1 MVGVQNAAFAAM
13 ETEKKGFEGE
23 EMIRDRF
30 LFFENFKTTADKLPD
45 DLRLKF
51 YDALTDYVFNE
62 VEPDD
67 AIIAALINAI
77 KPSLN
82 KEDGRANNGGKR
94 ENAGRKS
101 QQIEKEKSNL
111 INSNQ
116 SFSNNNQSFQ
126 FLSETETRNGNKK
139 QEDNIPPSE
148 DKSSSV
154 GIFSADAPKK
164 YAFEGK
170 VIRLNQKDFDS
181 WQRAYPDLNL
191 YAECL
196 QRDAYLAKQ
205 PPDEQKNWF
214 VSTGAYFIKQ
224 NAYRKAQNSNLEQP
238 KDPDYGDYL

>member
-1 MVGVQNAAFAAM
+1 MN
-13 ETEKKGFEGE
+13 
-23 EMIRDRF
+23 RDRF
-30 LFFENFKTTADKLPD
+30 LFFENFKKIADSLPD

-51 YDALTDYVFNE
+51 YDALTAYVFDDE
-62 VEPDD
+62 EPEDPIIKSL
-67 AIIAALINAI
+67 IIAIS
-77 KPSLN
+77 PSLD
-82 KEDGRANNGGKR
+82 KEEKRGGNHNPTGKNQHGSDKQKEREDKTRQNNNELG
-94 ENAGRKS
+94 
-101 QQIEKEKSNL
+101 QKEVKVGQSG
-111 INSNQ
+111 Q
-116 SFSNNNQSFQ
+116 SF
-126 FLSETETRNGNKK
+126 LETETRNGNKK

>member
-1 MVGVQNAAFAAM
+1 
-13 ETEKKGFEGE
+13 
-23 EMIRDRF
+23 MIRDRF
-30 LFFENFKTTADKLPD
+30 LFFENFRRIADSLPD
-45 DLRLKF
+45 DLQLNF
-51 YDALTDYVFNE
+51 YKSLMAYVFDDE
-62 VEPDD
+62 EPQDPIIKSL
-67 AIIAALINAI
+67 IIAIS
-77 KPSLN
+77 PSLD
-82 KEDGRANNGGKR
+82 KEDKRGGAREGAGAPKNNQ
-94 ENAGRKS
+94 NAKS
-101 QQIEKEKSNL
+101 KSNSEGET
-111 INSNQ
+111 IKNNQ
-116 SFSNNNQSFQ
+116 NNQNNQSF
-126 FLSETETRNGNKK
+126 LETETETRNGNKK

>member
-1 MVGVQNAAFAAM
+1 MASVQNVAFAAV

-67 AIIAALINAI
+67 AIISALINAI
-77 KPSLN
+77 KPSLDKEEKRGGNHNPTGQNQYN
-82 KEDGRANNGGKR
+82 KDKQDKTEVKVGQSG
-94 ENAGRKS
+94 
-101 QQIEKEKSNL
+101 
-111 INSNQ
+111 Q
-116 SFSNNNQSFQ
+116 SF
-126 FLSETETRNGNKK
+126 LETETRNGNKK